1 MGYDLSVF
9 FMTSTA
15 ALITPEFK
23 SGRCTP
29 AVRGIFV
36 ANLVAQCAI
45 VVTGAIVRLTSSGLG
60 CPTWPQCVEGSYTP
74 TARQEE
80 AWHKY
85 VEFGNRLLTFALV
98 FLAIA
103 AVIAAIMDRR
113 RRRAAGLPA
122 RPAILLLAFIPIVGT
137 FAQAILGGITVLTGL
152 SPLSVSAHFLVSTVI
167 AAGCVAL
174 VVRSRDLGDQPIIYL
189 VRPEL
194 RILTWAMV
202 GTAFAVVVLGV
213 IVTGSGPH
221 SGDAESESRF
231 GFDPRTVAWLH
242 ADVVLLFIGLILAML
257 LAVRLTKA
265 PRQLFVLTLTLLAIS
280 MVQGVIGYTQ
290 YFSGLPVALV
300 TVHVLG
306 ASLVWVTAL
315 LMPAAIRTRGLSDER
330 VDGDS

>member
-1 MGYDLSVF
+1 MGLDLSVF
-9 FMTSTA
+9 YMTSTA
-15 ALITPEFK
+15 AQITTEFK

-60 CPTWPQCVEGSYTP
+60 CPTWPQCVEGSYIP

-113 RRRAAGLPA
+113 RRRAAELPA
-122 RPAILLLAFIPIVGT
+122 RPVILLLAFIPIIGT

-152 SPLSVSAHFLVSTVI
+152 SPLSVSAHFLVSTLI

-174 VVRSRDLGDQPIIYL
+174 VVRSRDVGDRPIIYL

-280 MVQGVIGYTQ
+280 LVQGVIGYTQ

-306 ASLVWVTAL
+306 ASLVWVTTL
-315 LMPAAIRTRGLSDER
+315 FMPAAIRTRGLTDER
-330 VDGDS
+330 VDRNS

>member
-1 MGYDLSVF
+1 M
-9 FMTSTA
+9 
-15 ALITPEFK
+15 
-23 SGRCTP
+23 
-29 AVRGIFV
+29 
-36 ANLVAQCAI
+36 
-45 VVTGAIVRLTSSGLG
+45 RLTSSGLG

-103 AVIAAIMDRR
+103 AVVAAIMDKRR
-113 RRRAAGLPA
+113 RKAAGLPA
-122 RPAILLLAFIPIVGT
+122 RRVILFLALIPIIGT

-152 SPLSVSAHFLVSTVI
+152 SPLSVSAHFLVSTLI

-174 VVRSRDLGDQPIIYL
+174 VVRSRDVGDQPIIYL

-194 RILTWAMV
+194 RILTWAIV

>member
-1 MGYDLSVF
+1 M
-9 FMTSTA
+9 
-15 ALITPEFK
+15 
-23 SGRCTP
+23 
-29 AVRGIFV
+29 
-36 ANLVAQCAI
+36 
-45 VVTGAIVRLTSSGLG
+45 RLTSSGLG

-280 MVQGVIGYTQ
+280 LVQGVIGYTQ

-306 ASLVWVTAL
+306 ASLVWVTTL
-315 LMPAAIRTRGLSDER
+315 FMPAAIRTRGLTDER
-330 VDGDS
+330 VDRNS